1 MWSVHCEFS
10 SVWKSLLGTV
20 SPFVRTSSAPHGD
33 KVKKIQVMMILELI
47 TTHYITLSAI
57 QFYFSFHKGAVQCV
71 QALWNLV
78 LFCFSMTFSL
88 LWPTQTTTSIFV
100 LWRFLSRF
108 NEIQHVSLHSPGKLG
123 GWASVAGADWWRKD
137 HIAYLC
143 IIICKWK
150 YDCFFKFMY
159 FLHQHRFIW
168 GAWVVCSCVFH

>member
-33 KVKKIQVMMILELI
+33 KVKKRQVMMMLELM

-57 QFYFSFHKGAVQCV
+57 KVSFRAVQCV

-78 LFCFSMTFSL
+78 LFCFSTTFSL
-88 LWPTQTTTSIFV
+88 LWPIQTTTSIFV

-150 YDCFFKFMY
+150 YDCFF
-159 FLHQHRFIW
+159 
-168 GAWVVCSCVFH
+168 